1 MPGWIAAIRG
11 AWLRIHQP
19 RVISALYC
27 AIYLALAYAGITS
40 FIAPPRSV
48 EGVIGQVAVTTLA
61 LLLVLGGLLGAPA
74 ALRGIWWL
82 ERIAVASIAFSAS
95 IYGAIVLTLEIQ
107 SSTGNRQLQLMFI
120 LVVLLMQAVRWHR
133 IRVRPYDP
141 GHGAP
146 ETGEE

>member
-1 MPGWIAAIRG
+1 MIAAVRR
-11 AWLRIHQP
+11 AWLRVHQP

-27 AIYLALAYAGITS
+27 AIYLALTYAGIS
-40 FIAPPRSV
+40 AFISPPRSI
-48 EGVIGQVAVTTLA
+48 EGVIGQVAITTLA
-61 LLLVLGGLLGAPA
+61 LLLVMGGLLGAPA

-82 ERIAVASIAFSAS
+82 ERIAVTAVAFSAS

-107 SSTGNRQLQLMFI
+107 ASAGNRQLQLMFI